1 MKAKD
6 GAEEGQ
12 TADMVALA
20 EGGDLRLGDGDG
32 EGLGGH
38 GSVGWPL
45 IRDDGMIVPHH
56 LNLIYFFTRPT
67 YVGSRLQYGS
77 PEFTFL
83 GQRSVCWCVERIKDR
98 K

>member
-32 EGLGGH
+32 EIRLH
-38 GSVGWPL
+38 GMKL
-45 IRDDGMIVPHH
+45 IMRT
-56 LNLIYFFTRPT
+56 LA
-67 YVGSRLQYGS
+67 
-77 PEFTFL
+77 E
-83 GQRSVCWCVERIKDR
+83 
-98 K
+98 